1 MHRVRRNMPEV
12 RLEMTPLIDVVFLLL
27 TFFVFS
33 IVLMVRAERLEIVVP
48 ELVQGEPIEAGSGI
62 TVGVS
67 RDGEYFVNQD
77 PVGID
82 DLAGAVRTRL
92 GEQPGS
98 VLSIAADEG
107 APWGAVMA
115 VVERLKAEGLTT
127 FNLIGSPR

>member
-1 MHRVRRNMPEV
+1 MPEV

-48 ELVQGEPIEAGSGI
+48 ELAQGEAVEAGSGI
-62 TVGVS
+62 TVSVTREG
-67 RDGEYFVNQD
+67 GYFVNQD

-82 DLAGAVRTRL
+82 ELASLVRARLVERPGA
-92 GEQPGS
+92 G
-98 VLSIAADEG
+98 LSIAADEG
-107 APWGAVMA
+107 APWGSVMA